1 MAFKIGYSFEQG
13 AVATPNFT
21 RDYFDTIEEMKN
33 FPELTLPGVFITSV
47 KETGK
52 VYKFIKSAEPTL
64 ELGKW
69 QEISNQYKTLPTPN
83 ESFLETVV
91 QYIGETSDNFT
102 KGVFYHVKKEDS
114 GKKESATMYAWIFNG
129 ETYFTTKEIFGNEE
143 RVDLF
148 TKQENDFVKVEDH
161 FGVYYIGDGIY
172 FDDGD
177 ELIERAGGS
186 DETIETPIYNYS
198 WKALTSGGSSSG
210 GASTASE
217 VSYKNENYP
226 SQTNVK
232 KVLDAI
238 WAKLDYVKPEILSFT
253 MTPSTTIYEVG
264 SSVDSLNFAWTLNK
278 DVTTQTLTDCTITV
292 DDRSATYS
300 TPITSNKTFTLTVG
314 DGENSVSKNLSV
326 SFQNKIY
333 WGNAAIPAEFNSDFV
348 LGLQNSKFTT
358 TKKGNYSMNIEVDE
372 YGFIAF
378 PSSFGTLASWYI
390 GGFETTVESCGE
402 ISFTNTSGGVTNY
415 SIYRTGRSGLGNI
428 TAEIK

>member
-33 FPELTLPGVFITSV
+33 FPELTLPGVFIASV

-91 QYIGETSDNFT
+91 QYIGETSDKFT

-114 GKKESATMYAWIFNG
+114 GKKESTTMYAWIFNG

-148 TKQENDFVKVEDH
+148 TKQGNDFVKVEDH

-172 FDDGD
+172 FDDGV

-186 DETIETPIYNYS
+186 DETIETPIFNYS
-198 WKALTSGGSSSG
+198 WEALSSSG
-210 GASTASE
+210 GIVESETEQIDFSTW
-217 VSYKNENYP
+217 
-226 SQTNVK
+226 
-232 KVLDAI
+232 DG
-238 WAKLDYVKPEILSFT
+238 YVPYVPEIT
-253 MTPSTTIYEVG
+253 GATIEG
-264 SSVDSLNFAWTLNK
+264 EGL
-278 DVTTQTLTDCTITV
+278 I
-292 DDRSATYS
+292 
-300 TPITSNKTFTLTVG
+300 VG
-314 DGENSVSKNLSV
+314 DDS
-326 SFQNKIY
+326 
-333 WGNAAIPAEFNSDFV
+333 
-348 LGLQNSKFTT
+348 
-358 TKKGNYSMNIEVDE
+358 
-372 YGFIAF
+372 
-378 PSSFGTLASWYI
+378 
-390 GGFETTVESCGE
+390 
-402 ISFTNTSGGVTNY
+402 
-415 SIYRTGRSGLGNI
+415 NI
-428 TAEIK
+428 TIDPNDIEDNY